1 MPPETAVEL
10 GLMTGVPPFPAE
22 GQVDLSNWE
31 YPPYNRWGFQHVREL
46 VPTANISRGLGKPW
60 ALKRAERD
68 LDGLTLSIGGSRSI
82 DFPAFLDETYTDGI
96 LVLHRGRVVLERYLN
111 GMRPETTH
119 LLMSVSKSVTS
130 SACGSLVAD
139 GVLSPADLVTRHIPE
154 LAGTSWDG
162 CTVRHLLDM
171 RAGTKFNED
180 YDDPA
185 AEVRVYEQIYLWAPK
200 VDLTLPSD
208 ITAYFPMLQNQSEH
222 GGVFDYRS
230 VLTDM
235 LAWVMERASGI
246 RLPELISRYVWQP
259 MGAEFDAEIT
269 VDGHGNAMADG
280 GVCTTLR
287 DLARFGQVLLSGG
300 RRGTTTVIPRVWLKD
315 TLTPDADSR
324 AAFEA
329 SEDEKGLPQ
338 TAYYRNQ
345 FWIID
350 PKGPIFQCSGINGQT
365 VFVHGPTKTV
375 IAKFSTW
382 PVAWDAP
389 YAGMTRL
396 GLTSLAEQVGAS

>member
-1 MPPETAVEL
+1 
-10 GLMTGVPPFPAE
+10 
-22 GQVDLSNWE
+22 
-31 YPPYNRWGFQHVREL
+31 
-46 VPTANISRGLGKPW
+46 
-60 ALKRAERD
+60 
-68 LDGLTLSIGGSRSI
+68 
-82 DFPAFLDETYTDGI
+82 
-96 LVLHRGRVVLERYLN
+96 
-111 GMRPETTH
+111 
-119 LLMSVSKSVTS
+119 
-130 SACGSLVAD
+130 
-139 GVLSPADLVTRHIPE
+139 
-154 LAGTSWDG
+154 
-162 CTVRHLLDM
+162 
-171 RAGTKFNED
+171 
-180 YDDPA
+180 
-185 AEVRVYEQIYLWAPK
+185 
-200 VDLTLPSD
+200 LPSD

-300 RRGTTTVIPRVWLKD
+300 RRGTTTVIPRAWLKD
-315 TLTPDADSR
+315 TLTPDPDSR

>member
-1 MPPETAVEL
+1 MPQTAAEL
-10 GLMTGVPPFPAE
+10 GLMTGVPPFPNE
-22 GQVDLSNWE
+22 GQVDLGNWE
-31 YPPYNRWGFQHVREL
+31 FPPYNRWGFQHVREL
-46 VPTANISRGLGKPW
+46 IPTAKISRGLGQPW

-68 LDGLTLSIGGSRSI
+68 LDRLTLSIGGSRSI
-82 DFPAFLDETYTDGI
+82 DFPTFLDETYTDGI
-96 LVLHRGRVVLERYLN
+96 LVLHRGKVVLERYLN

-185 AEVRVYEQIYLWAPK
+185 AEVRVYEQIYLWTPK

-287 DLARFGQVLLSGG
+287 DLARFGQGLLSGG
-300 RRGTTTVIPRVWLKD
+300 RRGTTTVIPRAWLKD

-345 FWIID
+345 FWVID

-396 GLTSLAEQVGAS
+396 GLTSLAEQLGVA